1 MGARRQSVHIL
12 WLSQQSKPH
21 CCFLQLCVSLLDF
34 AKKKTLFQKTLFQ
47 KMLFKP
53 ALRQPGLQSWIRRA
67 GAGVADAGIKSD
79 EGSGTC
85 GMLKEG
91 TRKERARETKQKPRR
106 KGRKLP
112 LRRNRRTP
120 QLSGNPRKPQH

>member
-1 MGARRQSVHIL
+1 MGIL

-34 AKKKTLFQKTLFQ
+34 AKKKTLFQK
-47 KMLFKP
+47 MLFKP

-67 GAGVADAGIKSD
+67 TAGVADAVIMSD
-79 EGSGTC
+79 EGSRTS

-91 TRKERARETKQKPRR
+91 TRKERRREPKHQPRR
-106 KGRKLP
+106 RGRKPP
-112 LRRNRRTP
+112 LRRNRR
-120 QLSGNPRKPQH
+120 